1 MISTTSNPSFLPWLC
16 GSSVS
21 NQSNRSNDDK
31 FSSFEYSTDT
41 DDGGGDDVGINEVLA
56 SEEGLLFESVVTHDE
71 DEEEDDDDDGHS
83 CDVCG
88 VGSGTR

>member
-21 NQSNRSNDDK
+21 NQSKRSNDDK
-31 FSSFEYSTDT
+31 FSSFEYITDT
-41 DDGGGDDVGINEVLA
+41 DDGGGDDVGIDEVLA
-56 SEEGLLFESVVTHDE
+56 SEGGLLFESVVTHDE
-71 DEEEDDDDDGHS
+71 EEEEDDDGHS
-83 CDVCG
+83 CAVDG

>member
-21 NQSNRSNDDK
+21 NQSKRSNDDK
-31 FSSFEYSTDT
+31 FSSFEYITDT
-41 DDGGGDDVGINEVLA
+41 DGGGGGDDVGIDEVLA
-56 SEEGLLFESVVTHDE
+56 SEGGLLFESVVTHDE
-71 DEEEDDDDDGHS
+71 EEEEDDDGHS
-83 CDVCG
+83 CAVDG